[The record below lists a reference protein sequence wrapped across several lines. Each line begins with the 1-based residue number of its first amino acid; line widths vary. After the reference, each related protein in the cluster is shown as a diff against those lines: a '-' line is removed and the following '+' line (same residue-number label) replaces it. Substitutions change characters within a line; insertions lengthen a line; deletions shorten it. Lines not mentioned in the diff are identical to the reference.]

1 MGLKPLL
8 IYIALFVLLHI
19 HAKGQIA
26 ISGMVVDSVTMDA
39 LPATTIRLKKA
50 KTGTTTN
57 DQGFFSIL
65 SPAYDTLIIS
75 RIGYETLAFPFFST
89 EKDILILIREQATTL
104 KEVVVNVYGEQ
115 KVLHSAPRQVRTMN
129 AGEAF
134 SSPFTYFSK
143 TEKEKRMLARLQVEQ
158 QKVQV
163 FLDLITRPQFKAEIT
178 DQFSISEE
186 DYYDMLIKFNTEN
199 KAVHYLK
206 DPEEIKKRII
216 AFFGTGLAKSKNR
229 MPAN

>member
-1 MGLKPLL
+1 
-8 IYIALFVLLHI
+8 
-19 HAKGQIA
+19 
-26 ISGMVVDSVTMDA
+26 
-39 LPATTIRLKKA
+39 
-50 KTGTTTN
+50 
-57 DQGFFSIL
+57 
-65 SPAYDTLIIS
+65 
-75 RIGYETLAFPFFST
+75 
-89 EKDILILIREQATTL
+89 
-104 KEVVVNVYGEQ
+104 
-115 KVLHSAPRQVRTMN
+115 
-129 AGEAF
+129 
-134 SSPFTYFSK
+134 
-143 TEKEKRMLARLQVEQ
+143 VEQ

-216 AFFGTGLAKSKNR
+216 AFFETELAKTGNR